1 MYQNYKSKLS
11 DHNLK
16 FPWGKPIEKEAEPLS
31 IYVAGVNE
39 LTDRVFMLSD
49 EIPVLTNLNMINF
62 DIFRQYFPLIDFNY
76 LVRVILSFLA
86 MVVGFDSVC
95 GEKQQG
101 TLKLLLSNAI
111 PRNIVVW
118 GKVASCFIT
127 LIVPFVFTSIFYY
140 IILAFQ
146 PDVHFSASDNIR
158 LLLMMLLS
166 VIYMSIY
173 LIISVTIS
181 ASSGTAKVSIIKN
194 FIIWTTLIFI
204 VPNLSSLIAN
214 NSGQLTDGRKI
225 SDKYLIDLLEN
236 AKHIPDSLA
245 SEKAF
250 FNYST
255 NVLDYRNKLKKHVEA
270 IEWSAL
276 LILSNAYNLGITSL
290 ANCGFEDE
298 GHFRH
303 AILEY
308 QMERFSKKTKFD
320 FEYTSLSLQSS
331 ISTSLKYFLSLFVF
345 TIAMVIFMANR
356 FNYYDIR

>member
-1 MYQNYKSKLS
+1 
-11 DHNLK
+11 
-16 FPWGKPIEKEAEPLS
+16 
-31 IYVAGVNE
+31 
-39 LTDRVFMLSD
+39 MLSD

-194 FIIWTTLIFI
+194 FII
-204 VPNLSSLIAN
+204 VDN
-214 NSGQLTDGRKI
+214 
-225 SDKYLIDLLEN
+225 
-236 AKHIPDSLA
+236 
-245 SEKAF
+245 
-250 FNYST
+250 
-255 NVLDYRNKLKKHVEA
+255 
-270 IEWSAL
+270 
-276 LILSNAYNLGITSL
+276 
-290 ANCGFEDE
+290 
-298 GHFRH
+298 
-303 AILEY
+303 
-308 QMERFSKKTKFD
+308 
-320 FEYTSLSLQSS
+320 
-331 ISTSLKYFLSLFVF
+331 
-345 TIAMVIFMANR
+345 
-356 FNYYDIR
+356 